1 MVAWKQRPSGGSSGR
16 ISEGVRC
23 PAMATSTDSAFIRPI
38 MMPARAEVNDD
49 YIYAE
54 DSKDHHD
61 AKRLLVVK
69 SRLPVMR

>member
-1 MVAWKQRPSGGSSGR
+1 
-16 ISEGVRC
+16 
-23 PAMATSTDSAFIRPI
+23 MATSTDSAFIRPI